1 MQGMSDTGG
10 EMVNIRRVR
19 AGSGPRP
26 HARRR
31 WIGVHFACCN
41 AYTRIYRN
49 RAATAYQGHCPR
61 CGRPVRVRIA
71 PYGIDARFFRAH

>member
-1 MQGMSDTGG
+1 MQGMSDSGG
-10 EMVNIRRVR
+10 NMVNIRRVR
-19 AGSGPRP
+19 AGSGPRS
-26 HARRR
+26 HAPRR

-49 RAATAYQGHCPR
+49 RAATVYQGHCPR

>member
-1 MQGMSDTGG
+1 M
-10 EMVNIRRVR
+10 
-19 AGSGPRP
+19 
-26 HARRR
+26 
-31 WIGVHFACCN
+31 HFACCN

-71 PYGIDARFFRAH
+71 PHGIDARFFRAH